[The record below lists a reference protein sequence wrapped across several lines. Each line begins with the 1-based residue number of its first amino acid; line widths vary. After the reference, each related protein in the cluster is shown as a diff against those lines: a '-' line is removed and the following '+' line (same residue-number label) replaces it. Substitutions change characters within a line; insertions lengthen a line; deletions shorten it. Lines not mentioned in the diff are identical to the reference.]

1 MRRNPCAVDN
11 MEETIVTTRKRTY
24 THHPFSERKRVV
36 ELYKEGHNS
45 REISQRMQLDDSMVR
60 SWIRKYREYGDAA
73 LQPYW
78 RKANGQQYNPVV
90 SFVKDR
96 DILFSSAFID
106 YAYSLEPVA
115 SITRRFGLD
124 YHAFKYHVERYHP
137 ELVARRNMLRTRTR
151 AGWVNRAEKKNPILI
166 ESR

>member
-11 MEETIVTTRKRTY
+11 MEETVVTTRKRTY
-24 THHPFSERKRVV
+24 TQHPFSVRKRAV
-36 ELYKEGHNS
+36 ELYNEGHNS
-45 REISQRMQLDDSMVR
+45 REISQLLQVDDSMVR
-60 SWIRKYREYGDAA
+60 AWVRKYRKYGEAA

-78 RKANGQQYNPVV
+78 RKASVLDSQPVV
-90 SFVKDR
+90 TFLKDR
-96 DILFSSAFID
+96 DLLFSSAFID

-137 ELVARRNMLRTRTR
+137 ELVERRNLLRKNASAVRVIR
-151 AGWVNRAEKKNPILI
+151 AD
-166 ESR
+166 

>member
-11 MEETIVTTRKRTY
+11 MEETVVTTRKRTY
-24 THHPFSERKRVV
+24 TQHPFSVRKRAV
-36 ELYKEGHNS
+36 ELYNEGHSS
-45 REISQRMQLDDSMVR
+45 REISQLLQVDWV
-60 SWIRKYREYGDAA
+60 RKYRKYGEAA

-78 RKANGQQYNPVV
+78 RKASVLDSQPVV
-90 SFVKDR
+90 TILKVKDR
-96 DILFSSAFID
+96 DFLFSSAFID

-137 ELVARRNMLRTRTR
+137 ELVERRNLLRKSASAVRVLR
-151 AGWVNRAEKKNPILI
+151 AD
-166 ESR
+166 